1 MKLRYIIPIMAA
13 SVMLTA
19 CDSILD
25 TVPEGGTVV
34 ESQISEENINVL
46 AVGLYQEL
54 IGGQNTFGSEDHT
67 DYGIPAMYMRL
78 ESDGMDLVSEAT
90 GYNHFNSCLT
100 YTDRLYNSTGTLFI
114 WYRNYKIIKACN
126 ELLKL
131 IKPDTTDP
139 MMLSYMAEAK
149 TLRAFAYFNLAQ
161 TYQFTFYGNENKPC
175 VPIKTEQ
182 MSLEAG
188 NNNPRATVLSV
199 YNLIVEDLN
208 FAVDAFAKA
217 GVARRDKMTVNED
230 VARGLRA
237 RVRLVMH
244 DYKGAMEDA
253 DKLIALYKPYSR
265 SEVERPTFIT
275 ASDQNWIWG
284 LIYTE
289 NSVAVTT
296 GIANWASMMCSF
308 VSNGYTTGGG
318 VYRKINT
325 NLFNQIS
332 PSDVRYGWWLDEN
345 MSSPNLSQEYLDFVD
360 AKQIPAYSNVKFAPA
375 EYNLAT
381 VYNTQHY
388 PMMRVEE
395 MILIKAECQAN
406 LNEKDDAVETLTNF
420 VKNYRDQGYICDA
433 TNADKVKEEVWKQRR
448 IELWGEGQSFF
459 DIMRLNKDIDR
470 RNSNFELDYRWC
482 IKAGSPILLYR
493 IPKDEIEANNGI
505 SDDDNN
511 PSSELPKP

>member
-1 MKLRYIIPIMAA
+1 
-13 SVMLTA
+13 MLTA

-25 TVPEGGTVV
+25 TKPEGSTVI
-34 ESQISEENINVL
+34 ESQISEENIDVL

-54 IGGQNTFGSEDHT
+54 IGGQNTFGGEDHT

-78 ESDGMDLVSEAT
+78 ESDGMDMVAEAT
-90 GYNHFNSCLT
+90 GYNHFNSCLS
-100 YTDRLYNSTGTLFI
+100 YTDRLYNSSGTLFI

-131 IKPDTTDP
+131 IDP
-139 MMLSYMAEAK
+139 ATKDKMMISYMAEAR

-175 VPIKTEQ
+175 VPIKTEK

-199 YNLIVEDLN
+199 YNLIMDDLN
-208 FAVDAFAKA
+208 YAVDAFADA
-217 GVARRDKMTVNED
+217 NVQRRDKMTANVD

-244 DYKGAMEDA
+244 DYEGALEDA
-253 DKLIALYKPYSR
+253 SKLVSAYAPYGM
-265 SEVERPTFIT
+265 SEVNHPTFIS
-275 ASDQNWIWG
+275 ASDHSWIWG
-284 LIYTE
+284 LIYTDK
-289 NSVAVTT
+289 SIAVTT
-296 GIANWASMMCSF
+296 GIANWPSMLCSF
-308 VSNGYTTGGG
+308 VTNGYTTGGS

-325 NLFNQIS
+325 KLFNQIS

-345 MSSPNLSQEYLDFVD
+345 TSSVNLSNDYADFVE

-375 EYNLAT
+375 DYNLASD
-381 VYNTQHY
+381 YNTQHY

-395 MILIKAECQAN
+395 MIFIVAECMAN
-406 LNEKDDAVETLTNF
+406 LNMTEEANEMLANF
-420 VKNYRDQGYICDA
+420 IKNYRDENYICDA
-433 TNADKVKEEVWKQRR
+433 TTKDELINEIWKQRR
-448 IELWGEGQSFF
+448 IELWGEGHSFF

-470 RNSNFELDYRWC
+470 RNSNFEIDYRWC
-482 IKAGSPILLYR
+482 VKAGDPILLYR
-493 IPKDEIEANNGI
+493 IPKDEIESNNGI
-505 SDDDNN
+505 SDSDNN
-511 PSSELPKP
+511 EATDLPKI